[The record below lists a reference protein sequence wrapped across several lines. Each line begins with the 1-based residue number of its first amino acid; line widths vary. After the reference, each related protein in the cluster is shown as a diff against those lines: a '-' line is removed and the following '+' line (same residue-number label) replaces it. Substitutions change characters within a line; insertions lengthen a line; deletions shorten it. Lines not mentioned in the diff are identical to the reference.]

1 MKMQTVYMS
10 YFNLTPNFENK
21 YFHNNHSEIIK
32 ILREQFPFWKGIFDK
47 YGDDFSIGFMVTRK
61 KGTEILTIKGPSV
74 SKKMKIVDFS
84 LFLPDEIKDLNHY
97 IDLVFEGV
105 GIVLQK
111 YGVQN
116 SAIEEMK
123 NECKKELEL

>member
-1 MKMQTVYMS
+1 MKLQTAYMS

-21 YFHNNHSEIIK
+21 YFHSNHAEVIK
-32 ILREQFPFWKGIFDK
+32 ILREHFPLWKGIFEK

-61 KGTEILTIKGPSV
+61 RGTEVLTIKGPSV
-74 SKKMKIVDFS
+74 SKKMKVVDFS

-105 GIVLQK
+105 GVVLAR
-111 YGVQN
+111 YGVPDRE
-116 SAIEEMK
+116 ILEMK
-123 NECKKELEL
+123 EKCKNEIS